1 MDLELSVSTEDRV
14 IVVNGEGRRF
24 GDDFPA
30 TDANLRALMWAPKR
44 QGRCNGAALY
54 HTGGSEAFDEWERVK
69 PYYEAWVEKSGEP
82 MDNVVRLPPHDLPRF
97 LRPSEEPSVA
107 PEMQATLADFE
118 RRVAEVQA
126 RPIPHIPD
134 DLASRIAALEGFQVE
149 IIRRFDALKEN
160 FAVALEKLGGKT

>member
-54 HTGGSEAFDEWERVK
+54 HTGGSEAFDEWELVK
-69 PYYEAWVEKSGEP
+69 PYYEAWVEKGGEP
-82 MDNVVRLPPHDLPRF
+82 MDNVVNLPPHDLPRF

-107 PEMQATLADFE
+107 PEMQANLEDFE
-118 RRVAEVQA
+118 RRVAEVQKRSIA
-126 RPIPHIPD
+126 PVSD
-134 DLASRIAALEGFQVE
+134 DLASRVAALEEFRVE
-149 IIRRFDALKEN
+149 INQRFDALN
-160 FAVALEKLGGKT
+160 AQIAASFEKLGGKT